1 MMKLWKLAFGA
12 VAASLALGAGA
23 QQYPGKPIKIIV
35 PYTAGGTTDLLAR
48 TIGHKLTEA
57 WGQPVIVDNRP
68 GANGII
74 GMDLVAK
81 SAPDGYTLG
90 LASPGTH
97 AVNETLYASTIP
109 HKPQKDFVPVSLA
122 VRAPMVLVVN
132 PSLPVKNVKELIAYA
147 KANPGKLSIASGGS
161 GSSQHIAAEQLK
173 TMAGID
179 MVHVPYKG
187 GGAAYIDL
195 LGNQVQVM
203 IDALQ
208 QSMPHIKA
216 GKLRPIAVA
225 SAQRLPQL
233 PDVPTIAESG
243 VPGYESSAWY
253 GFVAPAGTPKEI
265 VDKLSKEIAHILT
278 LPDVKEMLATPGLVP
293 VGSTPEQFADFIR
306 KETDKDA
313 KVIKSANITAD

>member
-1 MMKLWKLAFGA
+1 MKSLKIALCAALAA
-12 VAASLALGAGA
+12 LSLGAAA
-23 QQYPGKPIKIIV
+23 QTYPSKAVKIIV
-35 PYTAGGTTDLLAR
+35 PYTAGGTTDMLAR
-48 TIGHKLTEA
+48 TVGAKLSEK
-57 WGQPVIVDNRP
+57 WKQPVVIDNRP

-81 SAPDGYTLG
+81 APADGYTLG

-109 HKPQKDFVPVSLA
+109 HKPQKDFVPVSLS

-132 PSLPVKNVKELIAYA
+132 AGIPVKNVRELVAYV

-173 TMAGID
+173 SMAGID
-179 MVHVPYKG
+179 MTHIPYKG
-187 GGAAYIDL
+187 GGAAYVDL
-195 LGNQVQVM
+195 LGGQVQVM

-208 QSMPHIKA
+208 QAMPHIKA

-233 PDVPTIAESG
+233 PDVPTLAESG

-265 VDKLSKEIAHILT
+265 VSQLSQEIAAILRM
-278 LPDVKEMLATPGLVP
+278 PDVKEKLEAPGLVA
-293 VGSTPEQFADFIR
+293 VGSTPEQFAAFIR
-306 KETDKDA
+306 EETDKDA
-313 KVIKSANITAD
+313 KIIKAANIKPD

>member
-1 MMKLWKLAFGA
+1 MKSVTIAFCA
-12 VAASLALGAGA
+12 LAASLSLGAAA
-23 QQYPGKPIKIIV
+23 QSYPTKPIKIIV

-48 TIGHKLTEA
+48 TVGHKLSEKYK
-57 WGQPVIVDNRP
+57 QPVVVDNRP

-81 SAPDGYTLG
+81 APADGYTLG

-132 PSLPVKNVKELIAYA
+132 STVPVKNVKELIAYV
-147 KANPGKLSIASGGS
+147 KASPGKLSIASGGS

-195 LGNQVQVM
+195 IGGQVQVM

-208 QSMPHIKA
+208 QSMPHIKS
-216 GKLRPIAVA
+216 GKLRAIAVA
-225 SAQRLPQL
+225 TAQRLPQL
-233 PDVPTIAESG
+233 PDVPTLAESG

-265 VDKLSKEIAHILT
+265 VNQLSADIAAILKM
-278 LPDVKEMLATPGLVP
+278 PDVKQVLEAPGLVA

-306 KETDKDA
+306 AETEKDA
-313 KVIKSANITAD
+313 RIIKAASIKAD

>member
-1 MMKLWKLAFGA
+1 MKSVTIAFCA
-12 VAASLALGAGA
+12 LAASLSLGAAA
-23 QQYPGKPIKIIV
+23 QSYPTKPIKIIV

-48 TIGHKLTEA
+48 TVGHKLSEKYK
-57 WGQPVIVDNRP
+57 QPVVVDNRP

-81 SAPDGYTLG
+81 APADGYTLG

-132 PSLPVKNVKELIAYA
+132 STVPVKNVKELIAYV
-147 KANPGKLSIASGGS
+147 KASPGKLSIASGGS

-195 LGNQVQVM
+195 IGGQVQVM

-208 QSMPHIKA
+208 QSMPHIKS

-225 SAQRLPQL
+225 TAQRLPQL
-233 PDVPTIAESG
+233 PDVPTLAESG

-265 VDKLSKEIAHILT
+265 VNQLSADIAAILKM
-278 LPDVKEMLATPGLVP
+278 PDVKQVLEAPGLVA

-306 KETDKDA
+306 AETEKDA
-313 KVIKSANITAD
+313 RIIKAASIKAD

>member
-1 MMKLWKLAFGA
+1 MESLKIAFYCVLAAASFGA
-12 VAASLALGAGA
+12 AA
-23 QQYPGKPIKIIV
+23 QPYPNKPIKIIV

-48 TIGHKLTEA
+48 TVGHKLSER
-57 WGQPVIVDNRP
+57 WKQPVIVDNRP

-81 SAPDGYTLG
+81 APPDGYTLG

-97 AVNETLYASTIP
+97 AVNETLYAATIP
-109 HKPQKDFVPVSLA
+109 HKPRKDFVPVSLA

-132 PSLPVKNVKELIAYA
+132 STVPVKNVKELIAYV

-179 MVHVPYKG
+179 MVHIPYKG
-187 GGAAYIDL
+187 GGAAYVDL
-195 LGNQVQVM
+195 IGGQVQVM

-208 QSMPHIKA
+208 QAMPHIKS

-233 PDVPTIAESG
+233 PDVPTLAESG
-243 VPGYESSAWY
+243 VPGYESQAWY
-253 GFVAPAGTPKEI
+253 GFVAPAGTPREI
-265 VDKLSKEIAHILT
+265 VAQLSKEIAEILKM
-278 LPDVKEMLATPGLVP
+278 PDVRAMLEAPGLVA
-293 VGSTPEQFADFIR
+293 VGSTPEQFADFIA

-313 KVIKSANITAD
+313 KVIKAAHIQAD

>member
-1 MMKLWKLAFGA
+1 MKLSRLAVGA
-12 VAASLALGAGA
+12 ALAAFALGAGA
-23 QQYPGKPIKIIV
+23 QQYPTKPIKIIV

-48 TIGHKLTEA
+48 TVGHKLSER
-57 WGQPVIVDNRP
+57 WKQPVIIDNRP

-81 SAPDGYTLG
+81 APPDGYTLG
-90 LASPGTH
+90 IASPGTH

-132 PSLPVKNVKELIAYA
+132 ASVPVKNVKELIAYV

-179 MVHVPYKG
+179 MVHIPYKG

-195 LGNQVQVM
+195 LGGQVQVM

-208 QSMPHIKA
+208 QSMPHIKS

-233 PDVPTIAESG
+233 PDVPTLAESG

-265 VDKLSKEIAHILT
+265 VNQLSQEIARILQ
-278 LPDVKEMLATPGLVP
+278 LSDVKETLASPGLVP
-293 VGSTPEQFADFIR
+293 VGSTPEQFADFIAR
-306 KETDKDA
+306 ETEKDA
-313 KVIKSANITAD
+313 KVIKAANIKAD